1 MKTLLILM
9 RYFHYVVGITAPS
22 KEHERLVLF
31 VWISLAVGLVLL
43 GVLFTLFIVPQVFR
57 Q

>member
-1 MKTLLILM
+1 MKTLLTLM
-9 RYFHYVVGITAPS
+9 RYFHYAVGITAPS

-31 VWISLAVGLVLL
+31 VWISLAVGIIVL

>member
-1 MKTLLILM
+1 MKTLLTLM
-9 RYFHYVVGITAPS
+9 RYFHYAVGITAPS
-22 KEHERLVLF
+22 KERERLVLF
-31 VWISLAVGLVLL
+31 VWISLAVGIIVL